1 MRNQQLSMF
10 KVLFGEMV
18 KNAQTHKFVKH
29 SAGEYVKDGY
39 IHTNTIKGYFGLFK
53 RGMKGIY
60 QHCKSQHLK
69 CYLYEFD
76 FRYNNRFI
84 NDSERTVELLAGAF
98 GKRLKYR
105 DSLVVKA

>member
-1 MRNQQLSMF
+1 MTDEATWYKNMNKEF
-10 KVLFGEMV
+10 K
-18 KNAQTHKFVKH
+18 THEFVKH
-29 SAGEYVKDGY
+29 SAGEYVKNRY
-39 IHTNTIKGYFGLFK
+39 IHTNTIEGYFGLFK
-53 RGMKGIY
+53 RGVKGEFY

-69 CYLYEFD
+69 RYLCEFD
-76 FRYNNRFI
+76 LCYNNRFI